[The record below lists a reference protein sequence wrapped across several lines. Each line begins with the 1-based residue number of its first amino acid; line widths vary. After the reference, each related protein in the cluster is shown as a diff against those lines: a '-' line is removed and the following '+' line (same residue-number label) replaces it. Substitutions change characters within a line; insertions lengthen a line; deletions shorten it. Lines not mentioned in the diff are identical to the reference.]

1 MDHPTNQIYLSV
13 LKTAIQKSLNKNLP
27 QILSDAVQY
36 LEDHNVEVKQRKK
49 RTRVKKS
56 LQNIDDLQKK
66 TQSISAQRMSTTAF
80 FNLNTNRVNSDSQK
94 IKDKHPNLKFGNLKQ
109 DGKTVWVCGTPGH
122 LEKTLDTLKQND
134 EKSNPI
140 FEPFIPQM
148 EPILE
153 NPVEPEDLE
162 DEDEEEEFECID
174 CEQRFGTE
182 DECENHKCENPRVE
196 PESNIEKP
204 RVANRNPVK
213 SRRSDFPH
221 QYTDEVGK
229 SRVEPKKLKRR
240 KKKPSTLILN
250 SRPPQ
255 KNSDSIFGISIYD

>member
-1 MDHPTNQIYLSV
+1 MDNQNQTQIYLSV

-49 RTRVKKS
+49 RTRVKKP

-66 TQSISAQRMSTTAF
+66 TQSISAQKMSTTAF

-162 DEDEEEEFECID
+162 DEDLEDEDLEDEEEFECID
-174 CEQRFGTE
+174 CERRFGTE
-182 DECENHKCENPRVE
+182 DECENHKCEKPCEKPRVE
-196 PESNIEKP
+196 PESNIENP
-204 RVANRNPVK
+204 RK
-213 SRRSDFPH
+213 SHR
-221 QYTDEVGK
+221 QYTEVGIK
-229 SRVEPKKLKRR
+229 PKKLKRR

-250 SRPPQ
+250 ARPPQ
-255 KNSDSIFGISIYD
+255 NNFDFDSIYDISIYD

>member
-1 MDHPTNQIYLSV
+1 MDNQNQTQIYLSV

-162 DEDEEEEFECID
+162 DEDLEDEDLEDEEEFECID
-174 CEQRFGTE
+174 CERRFGTE
-182 DECENHKCENPRVE
+182 DECENHKCEKPCEKPRVE
-196 PESNIEKP
+196 PESNIEN
-204 RVANRNPVK
+204 A
-213 SRRSDFPH
+213 
-221 QYTDEVGK
+221 
-229 SRVEPKKLKRR
+229 RVEPE
-240 KKKPSTLILN
+240 SNI
-250 SRPPQ
+250 
-255 KNSDSIFGISIYD
+255 

>member
-49 RTRVKKS
+49 RTRVKKP

-66 TQSISAQRMSTTAF
+66 TQSISAQKMSTTAF

-122 LEKTLDTLKQND
+122 LEKTLDTLKQHD

-182 DECENHKCENPRVE
+182 DECENHKCEKPRVE
-196 PESNIEKP
+196 PESNIE
-204 RVANRNPVK
+204 
-213 SRRSDFPH
+213 
-221 QYTDEVGK
+221 K